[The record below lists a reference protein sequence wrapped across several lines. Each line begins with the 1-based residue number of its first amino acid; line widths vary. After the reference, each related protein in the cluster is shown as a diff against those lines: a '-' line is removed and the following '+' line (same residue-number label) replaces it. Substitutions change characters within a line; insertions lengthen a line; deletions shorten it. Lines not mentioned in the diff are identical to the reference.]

1 MSKRISIWGVVVLVG
16 VVAFVTFQS
25 LRRADGASSDRV
37 TFKSKSGDLVQFL
50 RDELVKYGGSVTF
63 TSAVPSLRI
72 EWRYAEDVKGFQIL
86 LAQSHREEFIRCLT
100 VAFGEPLRRKQYP
113 QLVYKEDR
121 FGVGIVANLE
131 SDPIHVIC
139 IKKAASPLG
148 QTTTQTKGDKT
159 SAFTANELE
168 HSPFFSELKRR
179 SKHATFVVDADTP
192 DSVVVAIGEDMDTH
206 FTWFKTLKIDKATGA
221 IARLE
226 TDQSLEDKWQVEFQP
241 NK

>member
-86 LAQSHREEFIRCLT
+86 LAQSHREVSVTR
-100 VAFGEPLRRKQYP
+100 
-113 QLVYKEDR
+113 
-121 FGVGIVANLE
+121 
-131 SDPIHVIC
+131 S
-139 IKKAASPLG
+139 
-148 QTTTQTKGDKT
+148 TTT
-159 SAFTANELE
+159 EE
-168 HSPFFSELKRR
+168 C
-179 SKHATFVVDADTP
+179 VDQGKLAAWTRMRVYP
-192 DSVVVAIGEDMDTH
+192 C
-206 FTWFKTLKIDKATGA
+206 
-221 IARLE
+221 
-226 TDQSLEDKWQVEFQP
+226 
-241 NK
+241 